1 MTKPTAD
8 LTIQSGRILYPNGRI
23 EHPGSIAINGDRII
37 AVGPNVHEEFGGATL
52 RLNFPNALMVPG
64 LIDFHA
70 HPSPVGWFAG
80 IDPEEHILGRGTT
93 TVLSQGDPSCDTWQ
107 TYRQAMQGSKRLR
120 IKEAISPVTGPSFAQ
135 SGNAEN
141 LDNIDIEACVSAAK
155 KGKEHIWG
163 ISVNVMVQ
171 VTGASNPKKIL
182 KKVLDIAEKTEL
194 PLLFGSRREPSDWP
208 LADQLEW
215 LRPGDVLTYCLHPGT
230 ETGDESIV
238 NKGRIVDAVW
248 KAQEK
253 GILFD
258 VGHGMK
264 SFDFG
269 VAEAAIAQGFMPDT
283 ISTDIQ
289 HRYAGYNPIHDMP
302 SVISKL
308 IASGMSEVDVLE
320 RSTIRP
326 ARALHMEREIG
337 SLEPGKCAD
346 VTLLEWDDENR
357 VMDDCFGSS
366 RSGGYFKPI
375 MTIKSGETV
384 SP

>member
-1 MTKPTAD
+1 
-8 LTIQSGRILYPNGRI
+8 
-23 EHPGSIAINGDRII
+23 
-37 AVGPNVHEEFGGATL
+37 
-52 RLNFPNALMVPG
+52 MVPG